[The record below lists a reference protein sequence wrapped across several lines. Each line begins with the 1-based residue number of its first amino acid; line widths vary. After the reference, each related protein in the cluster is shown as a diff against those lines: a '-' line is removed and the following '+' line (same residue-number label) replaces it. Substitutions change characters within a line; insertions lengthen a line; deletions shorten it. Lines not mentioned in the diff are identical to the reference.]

1 MFSIFGVL
9 VTQCYVSLEFCFLN
23 VQYLWSIVYSMFSI
37 SRVLRILRK
46 KLLLDQFYSKILI
59 SHNGHFAVYFA
70 ILDLQNKIVFK
81 TSIFYQFSLRPLLM
95 QVVYLCWTLSYMY
108 LRIHSLDQNLVCGET
123 KKACRHQINN
133 EKPYLK
139 YHERIVCFGVWC
151 SVLYSAT

>member
-23 VQYLWSIVYSMFSI
+23 VQYL
-37 SRVLRILRK
+37 RVLRILRK